1 MDNDWRECINI
12 DQHLCAM
19 RIKANI
25 SHFCSNAI
33 LSFNA
38 IATALYFLG
47 DYVISFTFLTDY
59 NETLRHLPMKA
70 QFPYE
75 TQQSPLFEFLFIILF
90 LHVMLHACTIAIL
103 NGLILT
109 LVILLYFTVCLFSVC
124 LLFYISIFYF
134 LFL

>member
-1 MDNDWRECINI
+1 MNNDWRKSINI

-19 RIKANI
+19 KIKANI

-38 IATALYFLG
+38 IATILYFLG
-47 DYVISFTFLTDY
+47 DYVIRFIFLTEDY
-59 NETLRHLPMKA
+59 NDTLRHLPVRT

-75 TQQSPLFEFLFIILF
+75 TQQSPLFEFLFVILF

-103 NGLILT
+103 SGLILT
-109 LVILLYFTVCLFSVC
+109 LVIL
-124 LLFYISIFYF
+124 
-134 LFL
+134 